1 MKTKFNIEDIVFLIT
16 DVDQKPRIVTGL
28 IIRKNSIIYYL
39 TCGIDETTHYDFE
52 IVKEKNYLI

>member
-52 IVKEKNYLI
+52 IVKEKNYLL